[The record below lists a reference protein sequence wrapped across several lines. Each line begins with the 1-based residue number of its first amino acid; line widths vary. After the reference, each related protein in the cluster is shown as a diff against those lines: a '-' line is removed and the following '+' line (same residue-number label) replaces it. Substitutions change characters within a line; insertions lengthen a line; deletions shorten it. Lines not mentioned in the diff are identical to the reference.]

1 VVRDEKDGL
10 SLNNARVGDGDPRRW
25 RALALVALAVL
36 LGMSVWFTASAVAAE
51 LEGRW
56 GLSSNQVAWLT
67 TLVQLGFVAGTI
79 LAAVM
84 NLADVVP
91 SRIYFSTSAVL
102 AATVNALLVGVSA
115 YESALI
121 LRFLTGFFLA
131 GVYPPAMKM
140 MATWF
145 RSARGLAIGTVVGAL
160 TVGKATPY
168 LFKLLGGAPVSV
180 VVWGASGGAV
190 LGGLLVAVAYREGPH
205 PFRRAPFSWGLV
217 AEVVRHR
224 PTRLAT
230 YGYLGHMWELYAM
243 WTWVPAFLA
252 ASAAARAAGM
262 VGASG
267 DAAGMDAGTLTT
279 HTVDLAA
286 FAAIAVGGVGC
297 VWGGWMADRIGRARF
312 VNLAMAVSGSC
323 SLAVGA
329 FFGQSFWILLPL
341 VLVWGLFV
349 VADSAQFSAMVTEV
363 APQQGVGTALTLQ
376 TSVGF
381 LLTMVTIQGVPL
393 LEESFGW
400 GLAFPVLA
408 LGPIFGIA
416 AIRKFDRPRVLWGPI
431 QGR

>member
-1 VVRDEKDGL
+1 
-10 SLNNARVGDGDPRRW
+10 
-25 RALALVALAVL
+25 
-36 LGMSVWFTASAVAAE
+36 MSVWFTASAVAPE
-51 LEGRW
+51 LERRW
-56 GLSSNQVAWLT
+56 DLSSNQVAWLT

-79 LAAVM
+79 LAAVT
-84 NLADVVP
+84 NLADVIP
-91 SRIYFSTSAVL
+91 SRIYFSTSAIL
-102 AATVNALLVGVSA
+102 AAGVNALLVGVSG

-131 GVYPPAMKM
+131 GVYPPSMKM
-140 MATWF
+140 IATWF

-168 LFKLLGGAPVSV
+168 LFKLLGGAPVSA
-180 VVWGASGGAV
+180 VVWGASGGAA

-252 ASAAARAAGM
+252 ASAAVRASGAAG
-262 VGASG
+262 ASAAA
-267 DAAGMDAGTLTT
+267 AAGLDAGTVTT
-279 HTVDLAA
+279 HSVDLAA
-286 FAAIAVGGVGC
+286 FAAIAVGGIGC
-297 VWGGWMADRIGRARF
+297 VWGGWMADRIGRGRL
-312 VNLAMAVSGSC
+312 VNLAMAVSGAC

-393 LEESFGW
+393 LQESFGW

-408 LGPIFGIA
+408 LGPALGIA
-416 AIRKFDRPRVLWGPI
+416 AIRKFDRGG
-431 QGR
+431 QAS

>member
-1 VVRDEKDGL
+1 
-10 SLNNARVGDGDPRRW
+10 
-25 RALALVALAVL
+25 
-36 LGMSVWFTASAVAAE
+36 MSVWFTASAVAPV
-51 LEGRW
+51 LESRW
-56 GLSSNQVAWLT
+56 DLNSSEVGWLT

-79 LAAVM
+79 LAAVL

-102 AATVNALLVGVSA
+102 AAAANALLAGASS
-115 YESALI
+115 YGGALI

-168 LFKLLGGAPVSV
+168 LLKLLGGAPVSA
-180 VVWGASGGAV
+180 VVWGASGAAA
-190 LGGLLVAVAYREGPH
+190 LGGLLVASAYREGPH

-252 ASAAARAAGM
+252 ASAVARTAS
-262 VGASG
+262 VGAS
-267 DAAGMDAGTLTT
+267 AASAALPTRA
-279 HTVDLAA
+279 VDLAA
-286 FAAIAVGGVGC
+286 FAAIAIGGVGC
-297 VWGGWMADRIGRARF
+297 VWGGWMADRIGRGRF
-312 VNLAMAVSGSC
+312 VNLAMAASGAC
-323 SLAVGA
+323 ALLVGF
-329 FFGQSFWILLPL
+329 FFGQSFWMLLPL

-363 APQQGVGTALTLQ
+363 APHQGVGNALTLQ
-376 TSVGF
+376 TSLGF
-381 LLTMVTIQGVPL
+381 LLTMVTIQGVPVL
-393 LEESFGW
+393 QESLGW
-400 GLAFPVLA
+400 SLAFPVLA

-416 AIRKFDRPRVLWGPI
+416 AIRKFDQSRRAS
-431 QGR
+431 